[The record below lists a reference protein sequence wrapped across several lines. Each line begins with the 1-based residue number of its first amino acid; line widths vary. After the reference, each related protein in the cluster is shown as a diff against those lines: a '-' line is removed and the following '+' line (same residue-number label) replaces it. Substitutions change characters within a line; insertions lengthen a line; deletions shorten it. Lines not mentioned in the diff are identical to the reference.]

1 MAAIK
6 ASSVTSD
13 NIDGPSPVVYHKV
26 NALTTDRE
34 YLIVAT
40 DDEGNYYSFNANKLS
55 TKYQTKIDA
64 TPISVNEGQ
73 ATRYNETEGLYCEL
87 SSGKAK
93 LESLLNGK
101 YLIVNDKGFVVGSSS
116 DFTITPDATNETFKL
131 KSKNNYYIYF
141 NKNTKQFKYTKSTNL
156 ASYETAD
163 FKLLEREPIAYIN
176 VVAPEGYTTFYCK
189 DKYIWP
195 EGIEQFASITG
206 VKDGKIAIE
215 WKPRPDYS
223 QMQAKQALLIKAP
236 QGKYPCYKAWFNGAH
251 EISGNCL
258 FGTEKDKMIEADDD
272 SYFYQLTYGTIDGK
286 RTFGFFWAEADG
298 APFINKGGKAYLK
311 LPKNVANN
319 AQGFALLPT
328 ITGIGAVSA
337 DNHAPSAIFTLDGR
351 KLQDK
356 SVEELPAGAYIV
368 NGNKVIV
375 N

>member
-1 MAAIK
+1 M
-6 ASSVTSD
+6 
-13 NIDGPSPVVYHKV
+13 
-26 NALTTDRE
+26 
-34 YLIVAT
+34 IVAT

-131 KSKNNYYIYF
+131 KSKDNYYIYF
-141 NKNTKQFKYTKSTNL
+141 NKNTKQFKCTKSTNL

-189 DKYIWP
+189 DRYFWP

-215 WKPRPDYS
+215 WKSKADYDK
-223 QMQAKQALLIKAP
+223 MEAKQALLIKAP
-236 QGKYPCYKAWFNGAH
+236 QGKYPCYKAWFYSAH
-251 EISGNCL
+251 TISDNCL
-258 FGTEKDKMIEADDD
+258 FGTERDKMIEADDN

-351 KLQDK
+351 KLQAK

-375 N
+375 K